1 VAYTEIPSKCLLSA
15 ALPTASR
22 IGQSYRQGFLAYL
35 HNITTGSQDGFLNHW
50 PHSKAK
56 QINKKPTILA
66 FRQDRYIY
74 HPVSATRMVMLL
86 LASRDKM
93 FPGRLSSCLA

>member
-1 VAYTEIPSKCLLSA
+1 MAYTEIPSKCLLSA
-15 ALPTASR
+15 LRTALR

-35 HNITTGSQDGFLNHW
+35 HNITTSSQDGFLNHW

-56 QINKKPTILA
+56 QINKKPTTLA
-66 FRQDRYIY
+66 FRQDRDINP
-74 HPVSATRMVMLL
+74 PVSAIRMVMLL

-93 FPGRLSSCLA
+93 FWGRLS